1 MCQCKLIHVDSVLQR
16 RRRVEGGLLRL
27 RVSSK
32 MHGSGMRSD
41 VDVTTCLK
49 LLCMSPP
56 EAERQS
62 KHPDIEV
69 QPGRLHREI
78 HRFSGPEMPED
89 NAE

>member
-1 MCQCKLIHVDSVLQR
+1 M
-16 RRRVEGGLLRL
+16 EGGLLRL

-78 HRFSGPEMPED
+78 HRSSGPEMPED